1 MAINDT
7 LGIPSGIRRSYLPF
21 VPKSDPGFFTFKG
34 HSDKANIITPFSKN
48 LGKLVAYDSGINLT
62 HDQKKAKLELEQY
75 LNYIPSLQIREYM
88 PDPKLT
94 QLFKWIDAFRA
105 GFKSGQEAASE
116 INAETF
122 SLDRVWAGMQNI
134 RNQINQK
141 FQELTMDS
149 AIGLRTVIAGLGPEH
164 FQDMKFPFG
173 SDQKFAVLYT
183 PFILYYRLNTTTT
196 TNIYEIPFDINVSHN
211 TLMHS
216 DGTYGW
222 GAGDAFSAGIIGL
235 KGESLASK
243 ILGLNTLKTNMMP
256 SFNPDGTTKGLD
268 FSIEFTLIND
278 TAEGA
283 ANNYIMLHNLFGNNR
298 WLQYGFVQAP
308 ASLYDVKVPGAN
320 RYFMCKGQFSC
331 TAVGGFRTPS
341 NLLCN
346 KIVESSSGKR
356 PEETM
361 YSFSQAK
368 EKWNQDIAKAIEN
381 SNKAGELE
389 VQRLREELAREE
401 LKEKLEETLG
411 VSLDT
416 ELKPSN
422 ELTQASTEYQA
433 LSDSLDETKNEMAR
447 IDNDIFA
454 VESEQNVI
462 LSYVGESMGEF
473 SAEELRG
480 FIPDG
485 AQIISD
491 SDARALQIKEGE
503 GEEELTDIEKDNLY
517 NYRLSKLADLK
528 DEVDQLKAEK
538 SDVIKNEYAPKSEQ
552 FTEAQAKLQKLQQNE
567 DNERYIRQQLELGI
581 LQQYDTGQELNIQNA
596 AQRNVITKV
605 ANLNNYNISP
615 DTYKSENSESLARYM
630 NTDEI
635 ISGETNPAFSGK
647 SFIVQTDTRKP
658 FNSLADA
665 YSYFQNNED
674 EQKKYP
680 NAYKAVIDAYNRVR
694 YDYATTDVSKYKFKN
709 DQFLVE
715 TSYKA
720 FYPEKIDPIKDKNGK
735 EIILTDSEK
744 NIIKES
750 EQQLKNSNIN
760 VKSTSTVERTSRN
773 VQLEK
778 REEQELSRKDQISNQ
793 INETIEKTK
802 NRADWLQKTSDDT
815 FNKLEAQEQSATQL
829 KQTSGD
835 LDSSANVFVQ
845 REYFKIPDAYK
856 VKLQFTSLL
865 PDNFN
870 NFLYGFRN
878 DNLDPVQH
886 YALGGKGP
894 VDHSVFETMF
904 EQLKNFMK

>member
-48 LGKLVAYDSGINLT
+48 LGKLVAYDSGISLT

-122 SLDRVWAGMQNI
+122 SLDKVWEGMQNI

-149 AIGLRTVIAGLGPEH
+149 AIGLRTVVAGLGPEH

-173 SDQKFAVLYT
+173 SDQKFAVLYA
-183 PFILYYRLNTTTT
+183 PFLLYYRLNTTTT

-356 PEETM
+356 PAETM
-361 YSFSQAK
+361 YSFSQSKEQWNKDIEDAK
-368 EKWNQDIAKAIEN
+368 RRNNRELTETKIEG
-381 SNKAGELE
+381 A
-389 VQRLREELAREE
+389 
-401 LKEKLEETLG
+401 LG
-411 VSLDT
+411 VDLSDQPDQTEAFQQTVDELDT
-416 ELKPSN
+416 LDSEIL
-422 ELTQASTEYQA
+422 EATE
-433 LSDSLDETKNEMAR
+433 SKDETINNLNISLGMDGGFDMMSSEDLRSM
-447 IDNDIFA
+447 IPENHILVSDVDA
-454 VESEQNVI
+454 VD
-462 LSYVGESMGEF
+462 LK
-473 SAEELRG
+473 
-480 FIPDG
+480 
-485 AQIISD
+485 
-491 SDARALQIKEGE
+491 IKEAN
-503 GEEELTDIEKDNLY
+503 GEEMTQEEKDNLY
-517 NYRLSKLADLK
+517 YYRLSELADTNDRLANLNDSK
-528 DEVDQLKAEK
+528 TLGESILQSSDADQ
-538 SDVIKNEYAPKSEQ
+538 YM
-552 FTEAQAKLQKLQQNE
+552 
-567 DNERYIRQQLELGI
+567 RQHIAAGLM
-581 LQQYDTGQELNIQNA
+581 QQYDNGQNLDVDTIVEGNQTLAKMLSHNVDPFKLDAIKQQLNLTELKAGNA
-596 AQRNVITKV
+596 SLSNRTKSV
-605 ANLNNYNISP
+605 ELKRRDEEQA
-615 DTYKSENSESLARYM
+615 EN
-630 NTDEI
+630 
-635 ISGETNPAFSGK
+635 
-647 SFIVQTDTRKP
+647 
-658 FNSLADA
+658 AD
-665 YSYFQNNED
+665 Q
-674 EQKKYP
+674 
-680 NAYKAVIDAYNRVR
+680 
-694 YDYATTDVSKYKFKN
+694 
-709 DQFLVE
+709 L
-715 TSYKA
+715 
-720 FYPEKIDPIKDKNGK
+720 
-735 EIILTDSEK
+735 
-744 NIIKES
+744 S
-750 EQQLKNSNIN
+750 EQIN
-760 VKSTSTVERTSRN
+760 DKIESINKRN
-773 VQLEK
+773 EMLDN
-778 REEQELSRKDQISNQ
+778 LHNT
-793 INETIEKTK
+793 INT
-802 NRADWLQKTSDDT
+802 
-815 FNKLEAQEQSATQL
+815 LEAQEQAATQL

-835 LDSSANVFVQ
+835 LDSSANIFVQ

>member
-7 LGIPSGIRRSYLPF
+7 LGIPSDIRRSYLPF

-34 HSDKANIITPFSKN
+34 HSEKANIITPFSKN
-48 LGKLVAYDSGINLT
+48 LGKLVAYDSGISLT

-88 PDPKLT
+88 PEPKLT

-105 GFKSGQEAASE
+105 GFKNGQEAASE

-122 SLDRVWAGMQNI
+122 SLDKVWEGMQNI
-134 RNQINQK
+134 RDQINRK

-149 AIGLRTVIAGLGPEH
+149 AIGLRTVIGKLGPEH

-173 SDQKFAVLYT
+173 SDQKFAVLYA

-222 GAGDAFSAGIIGL
+222 GAGDAFSSGIIGL

-243 ILGLNTLKTNMMP
+243 LLGLNTLKTNMMP

-346 KIVESSSGKR
+346 KIVESSSSKR
-356 PEETM
+356 PRPKGTM

-368 EKWNQDIAKAIEN
+368 EQWNKDINKAIEN
-381 SNKAGELE
+381 NNKAGELE
-389 VQRLREELAREE
+389 VQRLKEELAREE
-401 LKEKLEETLG
+401 LKEKIEGTLG

-416 ELKPSN
+416 QLEPSK

-454 VESEQNVI
+454 VETEQNVI
-462 LSYVGESMGEF
+462 LGYVGESMGEF
-473 SAEELRG
+473 SAQDLRG
-480 FIPDG
+480 FIPAG

-491 SDARALQIKEGE
+491 SDANALQIKEGE
-503 GEEELTDIEKDNLY
+503 GEELTPTESDNLY

-528 DEVDQLKAEK
+528 DEVDQLNAEK
-538 SDVIKNEYAPKSEQ
+538 SDVIKNDYAPKSEQ
-552 FTEAQAKLQKLQQNE
+552 FTEARVKLQKLQQNE
-567 DNERYIRQQLELGI
+567 DNERYIRQQLESGI
-581 LQQYDTGQELNIQNA
+581 LQQHDTGQELNVQNA
-596 AQRNVITKV
+596 SQGNVITKA
-605 ANLNNYNISP
+605 ANLNDHNIPP
-615 DTYKSENSESLARYM
+615 DTYKAENSESLARYFT
-630 NTDEI
+630 TDETLFDD
-635 ISGETNPAFSGK
+635 TNINTFV
-647 SFIVQTDTRKP
+647 VQLDTKKGFR
-658 FNSLADA
+658 NASEA
-665 YSYFQNNED
+665 YEYFQKNEN
-674 EQKKYP
+674 ERKKYP
-680 NAYKAVIDAYNRVR
+680 DTYKAVVDAYNRVR
-694 YDYATTDVSKYKFKN
+694 YDYATDTDVVSHHKISKEGKVIAQY
-709 DQFLVE
+709 QPM
-715 TSYKA
+715 A
-720 FYPEKIDPIKDKNGK
+720 FVIESFDPITDKNGK
-735 EIILTDSEK
+735 KIILEDGEK

-750 EQQLKNSNIN
+750 EQQLKNSDI
-760 VKSTSTVERTSRN
+760 KATSTSTAERTPRN
-773 VQLEK
+773 AQLEK
-778 REEQELSRKDQISNQ
+778 REEQGLSRKEQISNQ
-793 INETIEKTK
+793 INETIEKTN
-802 NRADWLQKTSDDT
+802 NRANWLKKTSDDAL
-815 FNKLEAQEQSATQL
+815 NVLEAQEQTATQL

-835 LDSSANVFVQ
+835 LDSSANIFVQ

-886 YALGGKGP
+886 YALGAKGA
-894 VDHSVFETMF
+894 VDSSVFETMF
-904 EQLKNFMK
+904 EQLKNYMK